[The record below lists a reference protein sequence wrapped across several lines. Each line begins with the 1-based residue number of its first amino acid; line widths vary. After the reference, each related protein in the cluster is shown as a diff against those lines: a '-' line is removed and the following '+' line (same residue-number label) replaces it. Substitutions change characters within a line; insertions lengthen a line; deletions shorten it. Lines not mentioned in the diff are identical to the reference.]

1 MVHFSYL
8 PPNPESEVF
17 LRYEN
22 LRPKPGKEAVL
33 LHGACAFPMASWAL
47 SKHATNDQC
56 GVDVQGL
63 RLVGVEGVFV
73 LLMNGTQTR

>member
-33 LHGACAFPMASWAL
+33 LHGHVHSQWQTRRYPNMPPMV
-47 SKHATNDQC
+47 NV

-63 RLVGVEGVFV
+63 RPVGVDV
-73 LLMNGTQTR
+73 LIALMEKTSAW